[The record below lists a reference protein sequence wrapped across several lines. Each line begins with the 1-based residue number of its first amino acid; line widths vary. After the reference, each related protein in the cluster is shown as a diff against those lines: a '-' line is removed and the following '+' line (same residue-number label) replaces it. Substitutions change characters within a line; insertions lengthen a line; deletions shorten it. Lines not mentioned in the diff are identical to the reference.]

1 MRNRITQLSRFLL
14 LCAVMFLVTMIPQS
28 VKAITVEEAGEVYMT
43 DSQAG
48 AGQPLYG
55 RLNINYTGNTNYD
68 TWSNDI
74 VTNYNTYDSKA
85 DQYKAAETVLKKADN
100 SVIGKKIKNNRS
112 AKLTKGKNKC
122 RQIDDRCSCFGKIR
136 NRLCTAGWIG
146 KTDKGTVC
154 NL

>member
-1 MRNRITQLSRFLL
+1 
-14 LCAVMFLVTMIPQS
+14 
-28 VKAITVEEAGEVYMT
+28 MT

-68 TWSNDI
+68 TWSNDV
-74 VTNYNTYDSKA
+74 VTNYNTYDRKA

-112 AKLTKGKNKC
+112 AKLTKSSGGDGTGCIFGMAGKNKC
-122 RQIDDRCSCFGKIR
+122 RQVNKGCESTCKIR
-136 NRLCTAGWIG
+136 NRFCDAGWNG

>member
-68 TWSNDI
+68 PC
-74 VTNYNTYDSKA
+74 YLMRFP
-85 DQYKAAETVLKKADN
+85 VLPC
-100 SVIGKKIKNNRS
+100 IP
-112 AKLTKGKNKC
+112 
-122 RQIDDRCSCFGKIR
+122 DRLSR
-136 NRLCTAGWIG
+136 
-146 KTDKGTVC
+146 
-154 NL
+154 

>member
-28 VKAITVEEAGEVYMT
+28 VKAITVEEAGEAYMT

-68 TWSNDI
+68 TWSNDVSFADGKVLVNGEALDESTYLDDTI
-74 VTNYNTYDSKA
+74 ITECEYTYDVPNGCVF
-85 DQYKAAETVLKKADN
+85 VLGDN
-100 SVIGKKIKNNRS
+100 RQDSNDSRYWSNPYVSISSIK
-112 AKLTKGKNKC
+112 AKLMFV
-122 RQIDDRCSCFGKIR
+122 IPIHE
-136 NRLCTAGWIG
+136 L
-146 KTDKGTVC
+146 
-154 NL
+154 L

>member
-28 VKAITVEEAGEVYMT
+28 VKAITVEEAGEAYMT

-68 TWSNDI
+68 TWSNDV
-74 VTNYNTYDSKA
+74 VTNYNTYDSKK
-85 DQYKAAETVLKKADN
+85 DQYKAAERAIVESFL
-100 SVIGKKIKNNRS
+100 
-112 AKLTKGKNKC
+112 L
-122 RQIDDRCSCFGKIR
+122 
-136 NRLCTAGWIG
+136 L
-146 KTDKGTVC
+146 
-154 NL
+154 

>member
-28 VKAITVEEAGEVYMT
+28 VKAITVEEAGEAYMT

-68 TWSNDI
+68 TWSNDV

-85 DQYKAAETVLKKADN
+85 DQYKAAETVLKKSSISILTLRRWTKTFLPN
-100 SVIGKKIKNNRS
+100 SICVVI
-112 AKLTKGKNKC
+112 
-122 RQIDDRCSCFGKIR
+122 
-136 NRLCTAGWIG
+136 
-146 KTDKGTVC
+146 
-154 NL
+154 

>member
-28 VKAITVEEAGEVYMT
+28 VKAITVEEAGKVYMT

-68 TWSNDI
+68 TWSND
-74 VTNYNTYDSKA
+74 VSFADGKVLVNGEALDESNYLDDTIITECEYTYDVPNGCVF
-85 DQYKAAETVLKKADN
+85 VLGDN
-100 SVIGKKIKNNRS
+100 RQDSNDSRYWSNPYVSISSIK
-112 AKLTKGKNKC
+112 AKLMFV
-122 RQIDDRCSCFGKIR
+122 IPIHE
-136 NRLCTAGWIG
+136 L
-146 KTDKGTVC
+146 
-154 NL
+154 L